1 MSDLKPSASKQILPF
16 SVLSDNRTRPFT
28 FEMELATIFA
38 LAELRRDKGNGL
50 LSKGEVENIAF
61 ISKIGYPLWLI
72 PIFDKPLLFD
82 GLNRF
87 KHTVCYAKIPDVKL
101 FIDNLKRSSNTYE
114 THLAFLSENVNYFE
128 KSIEEKE
135 KVINSLISDSDF
147 LQEFGSSYSDGEVIE
162 DESFIGLL
170 PQMIENAEISLGL
183 EELDGI
189 YKYAKE
195 NKERLSR
202 CMKLIKEINSKHI
215 EYLKSVIGETKYKFK
230 EMIKREEDRVNPQII
245 ALRKDYDYQ
254 TLKITQ
260 NFQRQE
266 LPIYKEKIRLEK
278 SIKLDQTKIDNCK
291 IQAQR
296 SAEKNDKIGEEKWKE
311 IRRQTKKI
319 LSENLKKLNEI
330 EKNIEIL
337 TQRKNL
343 AISKLRSDVE
353 IKIRELQNK
362 ILDLETSSE
371 AKVMGYNQDIEKLKK
386 NSEIIIDQLGRFIKI
401 EETDL
406 NELSNLGLKRNSE
419 LRNSML
425 FYIPF
430 YIICYQTKA
439 KTQYKIIPPSIVN
452 TVCLSI
458 KLKSFGRSQLKQLL
472 SNRFYAI
479 TSLMDEL
486 YDLIEKNH
494 MFKMEID
501 EIGEKFNLLKND
513 SSNNRIKKGLSDL
526 KKEGW
531 ISQKEYQNIIPK

>member
-16 SVLSDNRTRPFT
+16 SMLSDNRTRPFT

-87 KHTVCYAKIPDVKL
+87 KHTICYAKIPDVKL

-128 KSIEEKE
+128 KPIEEKE
-135 KVINSLISDSDF
+135 KVINSLISDPDF
-147 LQEFGSSYSDGEVIE
+147 LQEFGSSYSNGEVIE

-170 PQMIENAEISLGL
+170 PQIIENAEISLGL

-215 EYLKSVIGETKYKFK
+215 EYLKSVIGETKYNFK

-245 ALRKDYDYQ
+245 ALKKDYDYQ

-296 SAEKNDKIGEEKWKE
+296 SAERNDKIGEEKWKE

-430 YIICYQTKA
+430 YVICYQAKT

-472 SNRFYAI
+472 SNRFYAMS
-479 TSLMDEL
+479 SLMDEL